1 MRMVANHSM
10 VRSSEK
16 FRYNQEYLAKL
27 KQGMSQEISGS
38 GLFQQQQQPVVMSQS
53 GPQYQKFPSQIIQGS
68 SNINISPRNTK
79 RPSAFS
85 MMNNEER
92 KQEPFTLM
100 KQSSLERG
108 LPPDSN
114 ENNNKKQQ
122 RTSEPQAALK
132 KKPSTIDQI
141 PKTETIIEK
150 VPLISSD
157 SPVVNRV
164 HKRPPN
170 PQSKSYVFKGQSLG
184 IIEPMRSLPSEQNS
198 KESSRKEMGSLEHS
212 GNSKSK
218 DNSQHLSDDD
228 RDRRK
233 RHLTIVTDSLNNQ
246 RKQKPSKPRTINLT
260 EVSQTSSNEVTEK
273 LKERFEK
280 FKENSRRNSD
290 IVKFN
295 KKNVDW
301 KEKRMEFL
309 KKKQEKSEEEKR
321 LVKTLK
327 RGPIN
332 SEDKKEVKSQMCCI
346 F

>member
-38 GLFQQQQQPVVMSQS
+38 GLFQQQQKPVVMSQS

-68 SNINISPRNTK
+68 SSISPRNTK

-85 MMNNEER
+85 MMNNNEER
-92 KQEPFTLM
+92 KQETFTLM
-100 KQSSLERG
+100 KQSSIERG

-114 ENNNKKQQ
+114 DNSNKKQQ
-122 RTSEPQAALK
+122 RTSEPQATLK

-141 PKTETIIEK
+141 PKNETITEK
-150 VPLISSD
+150 MPLMSSD
-157 SPVVNRV
+157 SPVVSRV
-164 HKRPPN
+164 NKKPPN
-170 PQSKSYVFKGQSLG
+170 SQSKSYVFKGQSLG

-198 KESSRKEMGSLEHS
+198 KDSSRKDMGSLEHS

-218 DNSQHLSDDD
+218 ENSQHLSDDD
-228 RDRRK
+228 KDRRK
-233 RHLTIVTDSLNNQ
+233 RHLTIVTDSL
-246 RKQKPSKPRTINLT
+246 RKPKPNKPKTINLS
-260 EVSQTSSNEVTEK
+260 EISQTSSNEVTEK

>member
-10 VRSSEK
+10 IRSSEK

-27 KQGMSQEISGS
+27 KQGVSQEMSGT
-38 GLFQQQQQPVVMSQS
+38 QQPQPVVMSKS
-53 GPQYQKFPSQIIQGS
+53 GPQYQKSPSQILQGS
-68 SNINISPRNTK
+68 NSISPRNTK

-85 MMNNEER
+85 MMNNNEER
-92 KQEPFTLM
+92 KQETFTLM
-100 KQSSLERG
+100 KQSSIERG
-108 LPPDSN
+108 LLPDSN
-114 ENNNKKQQ
+114 DNNNKKPQ
-122 RTSEPQAALK
+122 RTSEPQATLK

-141 PKTETIIEK
+141 PKNETIIEK

-157 SPVVNRV
+157 SPVVSRV
-164 HKRPPN
+164 NKRPPN

-198 KESSRKEMGSLEHS
+198 KDSSRKDMGSLEHS

-218 DNSQHLSDDD
+218 ENSQHLSDDD
-228 RDRRK
+228 KDRRK
-233 RHLTIVTDSLNNQ
+233 HHLTIVTDSLHNP
-246 RKQKPSKPRTINLT
+246 RKLKPNKPKTINLT
-260 EVSQTSSNEVTEK
+260 EVSQTSSNEITEK

-301 KEKRMEFL
+301 KEKRLEFL

-321 LVKTLK
+321 LMKTLK
-327 RGPIN
+327 RGAIN